1 MRRTTTAASSR
12 SPRYFGKI
20 LPGAR
25 LADLVAGAADA
36 LQPARDRARRLDEH
50 DEVDRAHV
58 DAELE
63 AADVATMPRS
73 RPALSSD
80 STCSRCS
87 RDSEPW
93 CARTS
98 SSPASSLRCAAS
110 RSASAARVAEHDR
123 GAVRADQ
130 LEDARVHVR
139 PDALVG
145 LGIVEPERVRPSRPT
160 PRECAPGSVMS
171 STGTMT
177 SRSSSLR
184 EPASTIVTG
193 RGPSVVVAAE
203 EARDLV
209 ERALRRR
216 EPDALRRR
224 VGDRFEPFEREHEV
238 RAALGGRER
247 VDLVDDHGLD
257 AAQRSR
263 APAT

>member
-1 MRRTTTAASSR
+1 MRRTTIADSSR

-20 LPGAR
+20 LPVLGSPTWW
-25 LADLVAGAADA
+25 
-36 LQPARDRARRLDEH
+36 PARPMRCRPRETEPGDSTSTTRSTVPMSMPSSRL
-50 DEVDRAHV
+50 
-58 DAELE
+58 L
-63 AADVATMPRS
+63 VATMPRS
-73 RPALSSD
+73 RPALRSD

-87 RDSEPW
+87 RDSDPW

-110 RSASAARVAEHDR
+110 RSASAARVAEDDR
-123 GAVRADQ
+123 GAVGADQ
-130 LEDARVHVR
+130 LEHPRVHVR

-145 LGIVEPERVRPSRPT
+145 FGTVEPERVRRSRPM
-160 PRECAPGSVMS
+160 PSECAPGSVMS

-193 RGPSVVVAAE
+193 RGPSVGLAAE

-224 VGDRFEPFEREHEV
+224 SRRSLRAV
-238 RAALGGRER
+238 RA
-247 VDLVDDHGLD
+247 
-257 AAQRSR
+257 R
-263 APAT
+263 A